1 MPASVFA
8 QTRRFLSS
16 RYGAFALAVPPWPRP
31 DTCPSIARRNNSLPQ
46 PCCRFGLRHGRALDT
61 VHSFSARF
69 ESSSAR
75 GEWHSMSTASRVQQM
90 SLSVLIGVH
99 S

>member
-1 MPASVFA
+1 MVLT
-8 QTRRFLSS
+8 TRKALRS
-16 RYGAFALAVPPWPRP
+16 RRPRP
-31 DTCPSIARRNNSLPQ
+31 SKQAWLFLRLLVRTHRSEIMFGVLVIILCPNHVAD
-46 PCCRFGLRHGRALDT
+46 LRHGRALDT

-75 GEWHSMSTASRVQQM
+75 GEWHSMSTASSVQQM
-90 SLSVLIGVH
+90 SLSVLIGAH